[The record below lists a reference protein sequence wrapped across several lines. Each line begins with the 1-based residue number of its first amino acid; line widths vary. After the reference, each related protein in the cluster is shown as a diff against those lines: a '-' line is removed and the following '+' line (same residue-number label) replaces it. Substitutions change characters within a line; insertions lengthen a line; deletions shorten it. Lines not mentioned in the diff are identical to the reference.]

1 MHIFHRMYIN
11 CENISVVSKLNV
23 NITIKIIETNDC
35 NKNNEIIVR
44 TYILKIQEVE
54 LLISVKIA
62 KGVIN
67 IKTFN
72 II

>member
-1 MHIFHRMYIN
+1 MYIN

-44 TYILKIQEVE
+44 TYILKNQEVE

>member
-1 MHIFHRMYIN
+1 MYIN

-44 TYILKIQEVE
+44 TYILKNQEVE

-67 IKTFN
+67 IKNFN

>member
-1 MHIFHRMYIN
+1 MYIN

-44 TYILKIQEVE
+44 TYILKNQEVE

-62 KGVIN
+62 KELLI
-67 IKTFN
+67 
-72 II
+72 

>member
-23 NITIKIIETNDC
+23 NITIKIIATNDC

-44 TYILKIQEVE
+44 KYILKTKVE

>member
-1 MHIFHRMYIN
+1 MYIN

-23 NITIKIIETNDC
+23 NITIKIIATNDC

-44 TYILKIQEVE
+44 TYILKNQEVE

>member
-1 MHIFHRMYIN
+1 MYIN

-23 NITIKIIETNDC
+23 NITIKIIAINDC

-44 TYILKIQEVE
+44 KYILKNQEVE

>member
-1 MHIFHRMYIN
+1 MYIN

-44 TYILKIQEVE
+44 TYILKNQEVE

-67 IKTFN
+67 IKSFN

>member
-1 MHIFHRMYIN
+1 MYIN

-44 TYILKIQEVE
+44 KYILKNQEVE

>member
-1 MHIFHRMYIN
+1 MYIN

-23 NITIKIIETNDC
+23 NITIKIIATNDC

-44 TYILKIQEVE
+44 KYILKNQEVE

>member
-1 MHIFHRMYIN
+1 MYIN

-44 TYILKIQEVE
+44 TYILKNQEVE

-67 IKTFN
+67 ITKR
-72 II
+72 ILKY